1 LIHRYLNQ
9 PKSSGS
15 RHPHRVTFED
25 PIERQ
30 YLRFATDKKTGAFAV
45 AIAGNQ
51 DYTPRE
57 KYRDVPSLR
66 SALTDALRQ
75 TPKVFFVGE
84 TRNKRDWELLLEFA
98 GTGHLIVTTS
108 HASSLVE
115 AMHRIFEAR
124 KAVTAADRNEVA
136 SRLLGVVHLRSD
148 ELEDGPKILY
158 PSLWR
163 RTPRGIAALTSD
175 GLAALLPHRTRE
187 GVDSAISCLGSCFI
201 VEQLV
206 NGIEDSEASLKKAF
220 VDAQMKAL
228 QVDLIGA

>member
-1 LIHRYLNQ
+1 
-9 PKSSGS
+9 
-15 RHPHRVTFED
+15 
-25 PIERQ
+25 
-30 YLRFATDKKTGAFAV
+30 
-45 AIAGNQ
+45 
-51 DYTPRE
+51 
-57 KYRDVPSLR
+57 
-66 SALTDALRQ
+66 
-75 TPKVFFVGE
+75 
-84 TRNKRDWELLLEFA
+84 
-98 GTGHLIVTTS
+98 
-108 HASSLVE
+108 
-115 AMHRIFEAR
+115 MHRIFEAR

-175 GLAALLPHRTRE
+175 GLAALLPHRIRE
-187 GVDSAISCLGSCFI
+187 GVDRAISCLGSCFI

-206 NGIEDSEASLKKAF
+206 NGIKDSNLKQVF